1 MFLYFNAKIRRK
13 FITDTTTLSS
23 RKYEASEKFLA
34 DSNCAVCLS
43 ELSTHRDA
51 KMNHYYN
58 HFNAELRKEF
68 EKEIANASA
77 DDQLSCPFCDTKS
90 KRANVDEGF
99 K

>member
-1 MFLYFNAKIRRK
+1 
-13 FITDTTTLSS
+13 
-23 RKYEASEKFLA
+23 
-34 DSNCAVCLS
+34 
-43 ELSTHRDA
+43 
-51 KMNHYYN
+51 MNHYYN